1 MPVPTKTI
9 NLDTGNLFNWQSFKN
24 KYK

>member
-1 MPVPTKTI
+1 MPVPTNTI

-24 KYK
+24 K